1 MDVLV
6 LGFANLVADGIS
18 MGFGDFVS
26 SGTEMDMAAKQRM
39 ITQWDVYNNLSQ
51 QVHQLLERYTSLGMN
66 IQDATVLVNILAK
79 YKEILI
85 DEKLVTEKGIL
96 PPDNDD
102 TTTTTAAE
110 KPWKKGLVT
119 LAAFLVFGSAPLLAF
134 IVLIPFTSNE
144 RHKFIGASVF
154 SALALVLLGAAKA
167 NIAGQNYLLSTAT
180 TLFNGAIAAAAAYAI
195 GWALRDVAGL
205 ED

>member
-26 SGTEMDMAAKQRM
+26 SSTEMDMAAKQRK
-39 ITQWDVYNNLSQ
+39 ITQWDVNNDLNQ

-66 IQDATVLVNILAK
+66 VQDATVLVNILAK

-85 DEKLVTEKGIL
+85 DEKMATEKGLL
-96 PPDNDD
+96 PPENDD
-102 TTTTTAAE
+102 STKTAAE

-134 IVLIPFTSNE
+134 IVLIPFTSNQ